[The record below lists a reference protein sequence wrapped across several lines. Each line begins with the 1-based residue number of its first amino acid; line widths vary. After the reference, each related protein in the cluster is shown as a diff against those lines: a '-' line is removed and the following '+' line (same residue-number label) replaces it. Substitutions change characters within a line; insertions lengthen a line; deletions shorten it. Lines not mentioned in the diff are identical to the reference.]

1 MVWRLVWGAIR
12 LLVAL
17 AIIVVIAGAWLFWR
31 AMPVYSG
38 AERLPGLSA
47 EVRVWRDGYGVPH
60 IFAASMDDAARAL
73 GYLHA
78 SERLF
83 QMELQRR
90 VGQGRLAEVFG
101 PDRLGV
107 DKFIRTL
114 GFYREAE
121 SSFAALAPWAQ
132 KRLQAY
138 ADGVNAFLD
147 THKNAL
153 PPEFLIVG
161 DTPEPWKP
169 ADSLVWGK
177 LMALQLSANYRLE
190 ALRAHLIAKARRR
203 SRRVAVSGREAGR
216 SDHHRCRRS
225 MPTHVARRRHRG
237 RDRRT
242 DRDRP
247 RRLERMGRLR
257 VPHQSPASRSSPTI
271 RTSGSRR
278 RFSGIWRGLSRRDC
292 RSRARRRPERRSS
305 CSARTTGSPGAS
317 PPPIPTRRTCS
328 SRRSIRPTPRNT

>member
-1 MVWRLVWGAIR
+1 
-12 LLVAL
+12 
-17 AIIVVIAGAWLFWR
+17 
-31 AMPVYSG
+31 MPTYSG

-60 IFAASMDDAARAL
+60 IFAASMDDAARTL

-90 VGQGRLAEVFG
+90 IGQGRLAEVFG
-101 PDRLGV
+101 ADRLDV

-121 SSFAALAPWAQ
+121 SSFAALSPWAQ

-147 THKNAL
+147 SHRSAL

-169 ADSLVWGK
+169 ANSLVWGK
-177 LMALQLSANYRLE
+177 LMSLQLSNNYAIE
-190 ALRAHLIAKARRR
+190 ALRARLREKLGPDQAKWLFPGHEAR
-203 SRRVAVSGREAGR
+203 R
-216 SDHHRCRRS
+216 SDHHGCRRS
-225 MPTHVARRRHRG
+225 IPPTRAA
-237 RDRRT
+237 T
-242 DRDRP
+242 AS
-247 RRLERMGRLR
+247 RMRSA
-257 VPHQSPASRSSPTI
+257 PSPASAAAPP
-271 RTSGSRR
+271 TSGWSP
-278 RFSGIWRGLSRRDC
+278 D
-292 RSRARRRPERRSS
+292 RAP
-305 CSARTTGSPGAS
+305 
-317 PPPIPTRRTCS
+317 
-328 SRRSIRPTPRNT
+328 